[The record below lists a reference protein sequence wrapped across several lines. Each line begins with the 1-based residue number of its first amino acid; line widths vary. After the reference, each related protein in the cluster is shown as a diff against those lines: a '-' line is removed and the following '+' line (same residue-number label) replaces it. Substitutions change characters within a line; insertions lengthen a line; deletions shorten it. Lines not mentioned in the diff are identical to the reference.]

1 LVVVPTEGASGEK
14 GLSLEELRSKVRQ
27 VLSDP
32 SFASNARQVAE
43 NMRNYGGAAEAAR
56 LIDRF
61 IARL

>member
-1 LVVVPTEGASGEK
+1 MVVPTEGASREK
-14 GLSLEELRSKVRQ
+14 ALSLEELRSKVRQ

-32 SFASNARQVAE
+32 SFAANARRVAE
-43 NMRNYGGAAEAAR
+43 DMRSYGGAAEAAR